1 MKILLIIVVFAFSF
15 IHINSQTEWEKVNTF
30 MGQFAR
36 FQDVRCFDNLNCI
49 GIVENTDTCCDRIV
63 KTTDGGKTW
72 FTHYHEKI
80 YTDDTGMPIFPN
92 PMYMNSI
99 AYLSEKQ
106 IYISRSGGKIFKSK
120 EGGMTFDT
128 IQVIEPIDG
137 EYPNGHIIESLDM
150 YDSLV
155 GGAILSPFLYLT
167 DDGWESFKK
176 IIINHELV
184 PDDYE
189 IKVDKFWSFGSKKFT
204 LRFWANKEVSPNN
217 FKLLY
222 RGLLTTHDAGNT
234 WHLRDILK
242 DFIARS
248 VQINSVFYLNSQI
261 GWATGKVEYD
271 TDNGGRL
278 NHGIVYKTYDSG
290 ITWDLIHVDE
300 TEPTFGLWD
309 IAFYDEL
316 NGIVVGKYGKL
327 LRTTDGGYTW
337 FRDAFLDNHSQNMRV
352 VQKIA
357 FAGEHPILS
366 TFSDGLW
373 RGTYTPSSIKERAET
388 GNGFAIFPNPATEY
402 IEISSTF
409 INPTVNRRVDEG
421 SEIKIYNTLGECVI
435 ELADVQHLGD
445 VGHLQ
450 RIDISHLPTGVYY
463 LRVGNQTQMFVK
475 V

>member
-1 MKILLIIVVFAFSF
+1 MKIILLLIISF
-15 IHINSQTEWEKVNTF
+15 LLTEPLNSQTVWEKVNPF

-99 AYLSEKQ
+99 DYLSEDH
-106 IYISRSGGKIFKSK
+106 IYISRSRGKLFKSTD
-120 EGGMTFDT
+120 GGITFDT
-128 IQVIEPIDG
+128 IQVVESIEGKNPSG
-137 EYPNGHIIESLDM
+137 LYSLDM

-155 GGAILSPFLYLT
+155 GGAISNSHLYIT
-167 DDGWESFKK
+167 DDGWKTSKNLSIEAEF
-176 IIINHELV
+176 I
-184 PDDYE
+184 PDDYQIIAHSFIYSGKNQITVYFRVSKE
-189 IKVDKFWSFGSKKFT
+189 ISK
-204 LRFWANKEVSPNN
+204 NN
-217 FKLLY
+217 YHVLY
-222 RGLLTTHDAGNT
+222 KGLITSINSGET
-234 WHLRDILK
+234 WYLRDILK
-242 DFIARS
+242 DFNARS
-248 VQINSVFYLNSQI
+248 VQITSLFFLDSKI
-261 GWATGKVEYD
+261 GWASGQVIYD

-278 NHGIVYKTYDSG
+278 THGLVYKTYDSG

-337 FRDAFLDNHSQNMRV
+337 FRDAFLDNYSQNMRV

-357 FAGEHPILS
+357 FAGENPILS

-373 RGTYTPSSIKERAET
+373 RGTYTPSSVNESAET
-388 GNGFAIFPNPATEY
+388 VNGLSLYPNPASEY
-402 IEISSTF
+402 ITITKPSEGFEPS
-409 INPTVNRRVDEG
+409 EG
-421 SEIKIYNTLGECVI
+421 SEIKIFNTLGECVLKESI
-435 ELADVQHLGD
+435 HPMTP
-445 VGHLQ
+445 
-450 RIDISHLPTGVYY
+450 SHRMNVESLPRGVYY
-463 LRVGNQTQMFVK
+463 LRIGNRTQMFVK
-475 V
+475 M

>member
-1 MKILLIIVVFAFSF
+1 MKILLILIVFAFSF
-15 IHINSQTEWEKVNTF
+15 IHINSQTVWEKVNPF

-80 YTDDTGMPIFPN
+80 YNDDTGMPIFPN

-99 AYLSEKQ
+99 DYLSEKQ
-106 IYISRSGGKIFKSK
+106 IYISRSRGKLFKSTD
-120 EGGMTFDT
+120 GGITFDT
-128 IQVIEPIDG
+128 IQVVESIEGKNPSG
-137 EYPNGHIIESLDM
+137 LYSLDM

-155 GGAILSPFLYLT
+155 GGAISNSHLYIT
-167 DDGWESFKK
+167 DDGWKTSKNLSIEAEF
-176 IIINHELV
+176 I
-184 PDDYE
+184 PDDYQIIAHSFIYSGKNQITVYFRVSKE
-189 IKVDKFWSFGSKKFT
+189 ISK
-204 LRFWANKEVSPNN
+204 NN
-217 FKLLY
+217 YHVLY
-222 RGLLTTHDAGNT
+222 KGLITSINSGET
-234 WHLRDILK
+234 WYLRDILK
-242 DFIARS
+242 DFNARS
-248 VQINSVFYLNSQI
+248 VQITSLFFLDSKI
-261 GWATGKVEYD
+261 GWASGQVIYD

-278 NHGIVYKTYDSG
+278 THGLVYKTYDSG

-337 FRDAFLDNHSQNMRV
+337 FRDAFLDNYSQNMRV

-373 RGTYTPSSIKERAET
+373 RGTYTPSSVNESKEA
-388 GNGFAIFPNPATEY
+388 GKGLSLYPNPTMEY
-402 IEISSTF
+402 ITITKPSEGFEPS
-409 INPTVNRRVDEG
+409 EG
-421 SEIKIYNTLGECVI
+421 SEVKIFNMLGECVMTV
-435 ELADVQHLGD
+435 ETRHVES
-445 VGHLQ
+445 LQ
-450 RIDISHLPTGVYY
+450 RINISHLPRGVYY
-463 LRVGNQTQMFVK
+463 VRMGNRTEMFVK
-475 V
+475 M